1 MENAN
6 FVEELAARLGQ
17 SASVKNVY
25 GEPIAAEGKTIIPVA
40 RVAFGFGGGF
50 GKGKKKDKISEN
62 PADLSDKNPE
72 GEGAGGGGGMR
83 AKAVG
88 VYEITNNQTKFIPVN
103 NNKQI
108 VIAAIV
114 GFMVRGWLAKRKR

>member
-6 FVEELAARLGQ
+6 FLEELAARLGQ

-40 RVAFGFGGGF
+40 QVAFGFGGGF
-50 GKGKKKDKISEN
+50 GKGKKKDKISES
-62 PADLSDKNPE
+62 PAGLSDKTPE
-72 GEGAGGGGGMR
+72 GEGGGGMR

-88 VYEITNNQTKFIPVN
+88 VYEVTNNQTKFIPVN